1 MTALVVVDYL
11 VRYSEWGGVQRNVSH
26 AMEFNSPPLEPEGL
40 FTFEFSSNFQIKWHH
55 QNASLRTLHGR
66 QRKLNSNERR
76 RRGKGTKNDDRLLF
90 MQYIAILLAILC
102 TAMNILWI
110 HLMKY

>member
-1 MTALVVVDYL
+1 MQVYARFVDANANWT
-11 VRYSEWGGVQRNVSH
+11 RTDDDGVEKEHNKKRS
-26 AMEFNSPPLEPEGL
+26 
-40 FTFEFSSNFQIKWHH
+40 
-55 QNASLRTLHGR
+55 
-66 QRKLNSNERR
+66 
-76 RRGKGTKNDDRLLF
+76 NDDRLLF